1 MKIGITGCTSG
12 LGFRLAEIF
21 CERGFEIKALVR
33 PTSRTG
39 DLKKRNIEFVYGDIC
54 DYGSLISFVN
64 DIDVC
69 IHIAALVSG
78 GTKGQYFDV
87 NVSGTKNICDAVLS
101 VNPECRVIYCS
112 SIAIFRVK
120 WFNKFIYSDYTR
132 SKLKADQLVDRYM
145 REKNLKAAVIYP
157 GYMYGPDDKNFMPL
171 VTGLLKKGLKYIVS
185 GGEKNAPII
194 FIDDVCELFYLAAT
208 ENISTGKKYIG
219 VKGLNIGVHGFM
231 KIIADKLGYPF
242 PEKKY
247 PRIPMIALTV
257 VVEYIYSLLKI
268 KSNPP
273 VTMRII
279 GFLSYNFTLD
289 DDLAFRELGWQPK
302 TTIEDGLELVFQS
315 YS

>member
-21 CERGFEIKALVR
+21 CARGFEIKALIR
-33 PTSRTG
+33 STSQI
-39 DLKKRNIEFVYGDIC
+39 DELKNNNIEFVHGDIC
-54 DYGSLISFVN
+54 DYGSLINFVN

-78 GTKGQYFDV
+78 NMKKRYFDV
-87 NVSGTKNICDAVLS
+87 NVTGTKNICDAVLS
-101 VNPECRVIYCS
+101 INPECRIIYCS
-112 SIAIFRVK
+112 SIAVFRVK
-120 WFNKFIYSDYTR
+120 WFNKFIYSDYTN
-132 SKLKADQLVDRYM
+132 SKLKADRLVDKYM

-157 GYMYGPDDKNFMPL
+157 GYMYGPSDKNFMPL
-171 VTGLLKKGLKYIVS
+171 VIGLLKKGLTYIVS

-208 ENISTGKKYIG
+208 ENVSTGKKYIG
-219 VKGLNIGVHGFM
+219 VKSLNIGVHGFM
-231 KIIADKLGYPF
+231 KIIAEKLGYSF

-247 PRIPMIALTV
+247 PRMPMITLTV
-257 VVEYIYSLLKI
+257 VVEFIYSLLKI

-273 VTMRII
+273 VTMRVV
-279 GFLSYNFTLD
+279 GFLSYNFTQD

-302 TTIEDGLELVFQS
+302 TTVEDGLELVLKS
-315 YS
+315 YI